1 MNIVC
6 EVTHIEGWEWSE
18 IG

>member
-6 EVTHIEGWEWSE
+6 EVTHIEVREWSE